1 MQVQVAAMT
10 SPIVFISHSRVREGQ
25 LSGLKRFM
33 AEGTKL
39 LDAAKPRTLV
49 FLAYLDETES
59 ELTIVHAFA
68 DAESMDAHMEG
79 VVERSAAA
87 SEFIESRGFEIYG
100 RPSEPVR
107 QMMAGAAVQAGTD
120 LKMHPKLV
128 GGFLRAQAGARQT
141 MVND

>member
-1 MQVQVAAMT
+1 MQIQVAAMAN
-10 SPIVFISHSRVREGQ
+10 PIVFISHSRVREGQ

-39 LDAAKPRTLV
+39 LEAGKPRTLV

-79 VVERSAAA
+79 VIERSAAA

-107 QMMAGAAVQAGTD
+107 RMMAGAAAQAGIE
-120 LKMHPKLV
+120 LKIHPELV
-128 GGFLRAQAGARQT
+128 GGFLRVQAGARQA
-141 MVND
+141 MAND

>member
-1 MQVQVAAMT
+1 MT

-79 VVERSAAA
+79 VVARSAAA